1 MTPETIAI
9 IAVGVG
15 LGGLMLTLHQNSNK
29 RIDTLERRF
38 DSLERRFDSMEQRF
52 DSHRQHVDSQIE
64 AQRQH
69 FDSQLEAQRQHFDS
83 RIDVLQASVSDLQ
96 QRQSR
101 LEGVMETILELLSR
115 LPAGR

>member
-1 MTPETIAI
+1 MTPDVIAI

-15 LGGLMLTLHQNSNK
+15 LGGLMLTLHQHSNK

-38 DSLERRFDSMEQRF
+38 DSMERRFDSMEQRF
-52 DSHRQHVDSQIE
+52 DSYRQHVDT
-64 AQRQH
+64 
-69 FDSQLEAQRQHFDS
+69 QLEAQRQHFDS